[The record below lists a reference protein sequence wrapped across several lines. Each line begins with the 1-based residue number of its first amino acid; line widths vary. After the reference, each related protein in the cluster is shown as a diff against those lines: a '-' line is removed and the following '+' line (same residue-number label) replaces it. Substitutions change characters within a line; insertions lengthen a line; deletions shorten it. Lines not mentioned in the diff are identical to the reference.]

1 MPTRSPFDILTIPQ
15 NDDNLSAAIFS
26 SEQNDTASSP
36 SRRKKKKKRN
46 RKGKTTSEVSSVVSE
61 NSVTN
66 GEIKNYSCT
75 VSSTVTE
82 EVESEA
88 NCVMREVTAQFRELR
103 QRNVSNVI
111 NGGETMISLATEESG
126 SGRKEDNAVEGVEEK
141 KEGVGGEIKSD
152 QWMHLKGGKLQKE
165 VSLDWKKLMSEDS
178 NYALHLEKSPM
189 KYFMEEM
196 NAGNSLR
203 STTTLSNDKERERV
217 YDTIFRL
224 PWRCE
229 LLINI
234 GFFVCFDSFLSL
246 LTIMPTRIVITIWRL
261 LKTRQFERA
270 SSAELSDFGC
280 FVVLVT
286 GVTLLQQA
294 DISLIYH
301 MIRGQGIIKLYVVYN
316 VLEIF
321 DKLCQ
326 SFVGDVMQA
335 LFNSAD
341 GLANCSQENMRF
353 WLRRFILDEALAV
366 VSSIVHSFILLAQ
379 AVTLSTCIVA
389 HNNALFAM
397 LVSNNFAEIKS
408 NVFKRYSKD
417 NLHSMVY
424 FDSIERFH
432 ISAFIL
438 FVLAQNILEAEGPW
452 FESFI
457 SNALVVYFCEVI
469 IDVIKH
475 SFIAKFNDIKPIAFS
490 EFLEDLCKQTLNIQT
505 ESAKKNLTF
514 VPLAPACVVIRV
526 LRPVY
531 AAHLPYN
538 PLPWRIFW
546 IFLLFSMTVVMLV
559 SLKLMIGM
567 GLQKHAKWYV
577 KRCQKR
583 KLHSD

>member
-75 VSSTVTE
+75 VSSMVTE

-103 QRNVSNVI
+103 QRNVSSVI

-141 KEGVGGEIKSD
+141 EAVGSEIKSD

-165 VSLDWKKLMSEDS
+165 VSLDWKKLIAEDS
-178 NYALHLEKSPM
+178 NFTLHLEKSPM

-203 STTTLSNDKERERV
+203 STTTISNDKERERV

-246 LTIMPTRIVITIWRL
+246 LTIMPTRIVITIWRR

-505 ESAKKNLTF
+505 ESAKTNLTF

-546 IFLLFSMTVVMLV
+546 IFLLFSMTLVMLV